1 MERKIKMKNKTCEM
15 CGKLATSFKPDRD
28 FGEVCIDC
36 HTEQMRERIG
46 DIVESYEVS
55 NEEPYT
61 PVDGELEAVFLVSH
75 NSVNENKVA
84 DVLHEDGD
92 GVLFK
97 HDSVNE

>member
-1 MERKIKMKNKTCEM
+1 MKNKTCKM

-36 HTEQMRERIG
+36 HTEQMREKIG
-46 DIVESYEVS
+46 DVIESYGAS
-55 NEEPYT
+55 DEEFYT
-61 PVDGELEAVFLVSH
+61 PADGELEAVFLDSH
-75 NSVNENKVA
+75 NSVNEDKAAN
-84 DVLHEDGD
+84 DLHEAGD